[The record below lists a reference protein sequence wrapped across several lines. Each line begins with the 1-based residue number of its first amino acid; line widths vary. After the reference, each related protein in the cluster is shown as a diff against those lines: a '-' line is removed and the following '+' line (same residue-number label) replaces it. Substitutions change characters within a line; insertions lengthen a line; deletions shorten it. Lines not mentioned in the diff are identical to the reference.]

1 MAAKYWIKA
10 WLEILDDAKMGLLSD
25 RQWRRAVELMLYAGE
40 LGDSGDLPDS
50 QRIAWRLR
58 CDPGV
63 LAEDLAVL
71 SEVRIVIPREGGG
84 WLVRKFAERQAPVST
99 SERSRQYR
107 ARKTGGARGYS
118 AGRAREGARHV
129 SLHDR
134 VTKRDGTGAR
144 DVSLQ
149 DPVTKRHARCD
160 DPVTK
165 RDAQALGDP
174 EGVTFRGVE

>member
-71 SEVRIVIPREGGG
+71 AEVRIVIPRDGGG
-84 WLVRKFAERQAPVST
+84 WLVRKFAERQAPAT
-99 SERSRQYR
+99 PADLKARLDAYLKKLTKGKKAERVRIIL
-107 ARKTGGARGYS
+107 
-118 AGRAREGARHV
+118 E
-129 SLHDR
+129 
-134 VTKRDGTGAR
+134 
-144 DVSLQ
+144 
-149 DPVTKRHARCD
+149 
-160 DPVTK
+160 
-165 RDAQALGDP
+165 
-174 EGVTFRGVE
+174 